1 MTTATRQIFVPA
13 ESGGR
18 AIPYVLDGEGPT
30 VVLLP
35 AAGLDIVTLGTL
47 ASILVEEDFRVLR
60 VGSRRPAAGVTP
72 TLHDLAQD
80 VVDVMD
86 HVGVTD
92 AWIGGHA
99 LGGTLARIISVD
111 HTDRVD
117 GVIMLAAEGPTA
129 PTAEATAA
137 LRTVFTTDDDAEA
150 LEALPALIGQSADA
164 VHAWNIVKAA
174 RDADVVAMQDA
185 AVASTASTEWTEL
198 AAGVP
203 VLLVAGAE
211 DAVSSPQD
219 AEQLQAA
226 APDRVS
232 VVRLD
237 GVGHLFPVTHPGETS
252 WVIEDYLDW
261 D

>member
-1 MTTATRQIFVPA
+1 MTTASRQIF
-13 ESGGR
+13 ESDGR

-35 AAGLDIVTLGTL
+35 ASGLDIVTLGTL

-60 VGSRRPAAGVTP
+60 VGSRRPVAGETP

-86 HVGVTD
+86 HTGVQD

-99 LGGTLARIISVD
+99 LGGTLARIVSVD

-129 PTAEATAA
+129 PTPEAAAA
-137 LRTVFTTDDDAEA
+137 LTTVFTTDDDAEA
-150 LEALPALIGQSADA
+150 LAALPALIGPSADA
-164 VHAWNIVKAA
+164 AHAWTIVKAA
-174 RDADVVAMQDA
+174 RDADIVAMQDA
-185 AVASTASTEWTEL
+185 AVASTTSTEWTDL
-198 AAGVP
+198 APGVP
-203 VLLVAGAE
+203 VLIVTGAD
-211 DAVSSPQD
+211 DAVAAPQD

-226 APDRVS
+226 AADRAS
-232 VVRLD
+232 LVRLD